1 MSTQPA
7 SATCPSYMTQDLSN
21 QPFPPNSQK
30 RLTSTP
36 TLTTDDYDRL
46 DGLIHHIPW
55 STSILTSSVEIHED
69 VVWWI
74 VRLWTL
80 SVPRITSYI
89 SKYEGVEIDL
99 QDEDESR
106 PQDSHDGSIT
116 KLDSNEDEQQTE
128 HERRGG
134 GDLYDEHTRQ
144 LFIQAIREAQ
154 KMVQTQQS
162 QERTKNVEIEM
173 ITFSSKTVFDPL
185 NPTHMDVIPSVDS
198 LVHAWTFGKISH
210 DFENDIFKVT
220 IQTDQGDLV
229 LLQDTNNQ
237 ERSELQDMHADGIV
251 EKPRTDELS
260 YWFAKLLEHVRDH
273 PISPIPIRTP
283 TRGPKFDLNP
293 LTSACRN
300 AINTERRKI
309 KELKRK
315 YDEMMNQD
323 INSTLSTE
331 EEISEQQ
338 KSEERWKK
346 VNDWMESHFNGKKDR
361 EQKRIEL
368 ERKTVWER
376 LKSDQEKGKVERRKV
391 DGQQQQEVIRPVK
404 LSLFVGGSISD
415 KITRSRSRD
424 VVDTFQ
430 QTDGNGL
437 SRGIRKTQSGTN
449 GIMGSEGPILKK
461 QKSVHFDASAKQ

>member
-1 MSTQPA
+1 MSTKPA
-7 SATCPSYMTQDLSN
+7 SATSPSDMTQDLRDL
-21 QPFPPNSQK
+21 PFPPTSQK

-36 TLTTDDYDRL
+36 TLTTEDYDRL

-55 STSILTSSVEIHED
+55 TNSILTSTVENHGD

-80 SVPRITSYI
+80 SVAKITSHI

-99 QDEDESR
+99 QVEYELR
-106 PQDSHDGSIT
+106 PQDNHDGSDT
-116 KLDSNEDEQQTE
+116 KLDSNEDEQQIE
-128 HERRGG
+128 HERREGV
-134 GDLYDEHTRQ
+134 DLYDEYTRQ
-144 LFIQAIREAQ
+144 LFIQAIQEAQ
-154 KMVQTQQS
+154 KMVRAQQS
-162 QERTKNVEIEM
+162 QERKKSVEIEM
-173 ITFSSKTVFDPL
+173 ITFRETTFDPL
-185 NPTHMDVIPSVDS
+185 NATHMDVIPSVDS
-198 LVHAWTFGKISH
+198 LVHAWTFGKISL
-210 DFENDIFKVT
+210 DLENDIFKVT

-237 ERSELQDMHADGIV
+237 ERSELQDMHADGTV
-251 EKPRTDELS
+251 KEPRTDELS
-260 YWFAKLLEHVRDH
+260 YWFARLLQHVRDH
-273 PISPIPIRTP
+273 PISSIPIRTP

-300 AINTERRKI
+300 AINTERRKM
-309 KELKRK
+309 KVFKRK

-323 INSTLSTE
+323 INPTSSTE

-338 KSEERWKK
+338 KSGERWQK
-346 VNDWMESHFNGKKDR
+346 VNEWMESHFNGKKDR

-376 LKSDQEKGKVERRKV
+376 LKSDQEKGRVERRKV
-391 DGQQQQEVIRPVK
+391 NVQQQQDVIRPVK

-430 QTDGNGL
+430 QTDGNG
-437 SRGIRKTQSGTN
+437 SSGGISKTQSSTK
-449 GIMGSEGPILKK
+449 GIIGSEGSILKK
-461 QKSVHFDASAKQ
+461 QKGVHFDASAKQ